1 MFLDLNLILGLL
13 IGFGSLI
20 AAFILEGGSPGALLA
35 ITAAMIVFGGTIG
48 ATLIGLR
55 REEVLNIPRLL
66 KVAFREKPLDLNETI
81 NAIVNYAVLARKE
94 GFVRLEK
101 ELDSVKDD
109 FLRTALQLV
118 VDGTD
123 PEQTRNVLEQYIYA
137 TSERHHSGISLFEAA
152 GGYAPTMGI
161 IGTVMGLVHVL
172 SNLSTPDKLGPSIA
186 MAFIATL
193 YGVSSANLLWLPIAT
208 KLKNKD
214 ARERLYQE
222 MILEG
227 VLALQA
233 GKNPTLIRT
242 TLAAF
247 LAPGKERAGAGKEE
261 REVSGGAGPQGRARQ
276 QG

>member
-1 MFLDLNLILGLL
+1 MDLNLILGLV

-35 ITAAMIVFGGTIG
+35 LTAAMIVFGGTIG
-48 ATLIGLR
+48 ATLIGLSR
-55 REEVLNIPRLL
+55 DEVRNIPRLL
-66 KVAFREKPLDLNETI
+66 QVAFREKAPDLNEAITT
-81 NAIVNYAVLARKE
+81 IVNYAVLARKE

-101 ELDSVKDD
+101 ELASVKDN

-137 TSERHHSGISLFEAA
+137 TGERHHSGISLFEAA

-227 VLALQA
+227 VLSLQA
-233 GKNPTLIRT
+233 GKNPTLIRS

-247 LAPGKERAGAGKEE
+247 LAPGREPASSGQGK
-261 REVSGGAGPQGRARQ
+261 REVSAGVNSQGRARQ

>member
-1 MFLDLNLILGLL
+1 MDLNLILGLL

-101 ELDSVKDD
+101 ELAGVKDN

-123 PEQTRNVLEQYIYA
+123 PEQTRNILEQYIYA

-233 GKNPTLIRT
+233 GKNPTLIRN

-247 LAPGKERAGAGKEE
+247 LAPGKEREGWSREA
-261 REVSGGAGPQGRARQ
+261 REVNTGARPQGRARQ

>member
-1 MFLDLNLILGLL
+1 MDLNLILGLI

-20 AAFILEGGSPGALLA
+20 AGFILEGGSPGALLA
-35 ITAAMIVFGGTIG
+35 LTAAMIVFGGTIG
-48 ATLIGLR
+48 ATLIGLSR
-55 REEVLNIPRLL
+55 DEVRNIPRLL
-66 KVAFREKPLDLNETI
+66 QVAFREKAPDLNEAITT
-81 NAIVNYAVLARKE
+81 IVNYAVLARKE

-101 ELDSVKDD
+101 ELASVRDS

-137 TSERHHSGISLFEAA
+137 TGERHRSGIGLFEAA

-193 YGVSSANLLWLPIAT
+193 YGVSSANLLWLPIAA

-227 VLALQA
+227 VLSLQA
-233 GKNPTLIRT
+233 GKNPTLIRS

-247 LAPGKERAGAGKEE
+247 LAPGREQPAAGQGK
-261 REVSGGAGPQGRARQ
+261 REVTAGGRPQGGTRQ